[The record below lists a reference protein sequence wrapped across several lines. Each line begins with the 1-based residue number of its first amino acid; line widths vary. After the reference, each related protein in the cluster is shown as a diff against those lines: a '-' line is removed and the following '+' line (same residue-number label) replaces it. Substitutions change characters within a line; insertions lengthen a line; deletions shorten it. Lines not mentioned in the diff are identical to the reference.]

1 MIRRI
6 QSSLLLYAG
15 LALLAAGCS
24 GGPRRAAQSHDRLAA
39 ARREV
44 DLRLDRENESAI
56 GRNLARVKAEHDD
69 YAAGRA
75 PAPPVVDLLVVS
87 GGGDWGAFGAGVL
100 KGWGKVPAGATARPA
115 FDAVTGVSAGALI
128 APFAFLGDEIGRA
141 SCRERV

>member
-1 MIRRI
+1 MNRRT
-6 QSSLLLYAG
+6 QLSLVLCAG

-24 GGPRRAAQSHDRLAA
+24 GGPTRATQSHQRLPAP
-39 ARREV
+39 RQEV
-44 DLRLDRENESAI
+44 DLRLDRENDSAI
-56 GRNLARVKAEHDD
+56 GRNLAGVKAAHVA

-100 KGWGKVPAGATARPA
+100 KGWGKVPAGAMARPA

-128 APFAFLGDEIGRA
+128 APFAF
-141 SCRERV
+141 